1 MATRAL
7 LLVLVSVCWPE
18 PARGLGSGARPAAPA
33 VADRSDA
40 TTALPALELLRV
52 GERNAVIGFHM
63 PRLPGRPPATN
74 FKLRVASLDGV
85 GDEELRKIAV
95 KPGTDC
101 AATDGCKVA
110 QCPMHHFSLCMRC
123 ECPAYTLITH
133 GVRAVRRKS
142 SGCSRARGTS
152 SRSPRWRGEE
162 EAAFFWSRTRRRLWG
177 TTRHLSRS
185 PPWHRP
191 PHRPASRRLPPPLL
205 PPPNPLFCHLPPARA
220 KARPCQPLPA
230 ARATRPMVT
239 APRASAPATRAG
251 RA

>member
-40 TTALPALELLRV
+40 TTALPSLELLRV
-52 GERNAVIGFHM
+52 GERTAVIGFHM

-110 QCPMHHFSLCMRC
+110 QCPNASL
-123 ECPAYTLITH
+123 
-133 GVRAVRRKS
+133 
-142 SGCSRARGTS
+142 
-152 SRSPRWRGEE
+152 
-162 EAAFFWSRTRRRLWG
+162 
-177 TTRHLSRS
+177 
-185 PPWHRP
+185 
-191 PHRPASRRLPPPLL
+191 
-205 PPPNPLFCHLPPARA
+205 
-220 KARPCQPLPA
+220 
-230 ARATRPMVT
+230 
-239 APRASAPATRAG
+239 
-251 RA
+251 

>member
-40 TTALPALELLRV
+40 TTALPSLELLRV

-110 QCPMHHFSLCMRC
+110 GCPNACPMLQCMPQCPNACPNASL
-123 ECPAYTLITH
+123 
-133 GVRAVRRKS
+133 
-142 SGCSRARGTS
+142 
-152 SRSPRWRGEE
+152 
-162 EAAFFWSRTRRRLWG
+162 
-177 TTRHLSRS
+177 
-185 PPWHRP
+185 
-191 PHRPASRRLPPPLL
+191 
-205 PPPNPLFCHLPPARA
+205 
-220 KARPCQPLPA
+220 
-230 ARATRPMVT
+230 
-239 APRASAPATRAG
+239 
-251 RA
+251 